1 MMTNLTEIST
11 ESMMALTAVELRKLG
26 ALAGIKG
33 ASKGKK
39 DELLKALVIVRHE
52 QLVAQEAERVQA
64 AAAEATPATE
74 TAEPAAE
81 AKPRKGSCEICATRP
96 RMNPRRMQAVH
107 GVEFPYCE
115 PCYEAANWENTHSD
129 EAHQDTPDEACWV
142 CHPELDESKADYQP
156 RRVGVDRKGQVVHA
170 KGDKYEVVAK
180 AAEAAGFSVSAE
192 TKDGLRVLRAMT
204 ATDELTVGWDGR
216 GRYAYEA
223 SSWNG
228 KRVRNVAEAL
238 RLLAANG

>member
-1 MMTNLTEIST
+1 MTNLTEIST

-39 DELLKALVIVRHE
+39 DDLLKALVIVRHE

-64 AAAEATPATE
+64 AAAETAE

-81 AKPRKGSCEICATRP
+81 AKPRKGSCQICATRP

-142 CHPELDESKADYQP
+142 CHPELDETKAEYQP
-156 RRVGVDRKGQVVHA
+156 RRAGVDRKGQVVHA
-170 KGDKYEVVAK
+170 KGNKVAVVTV
-180 AAEAAGFSVSAE
+180 AAEAAGFTVTTE
-192 TKDGLRVLRAMT
+192 QVDGHTVLT
-204 ATDELTVGWDGR
+204 ALSNTDRLGLTWDGR
-216 GRYAYEA
+216 GRYVYDS

>member
-1 MMTNLTEIST
+1 MTNLTETTVEAI
-11 ESMMALTAVELRKLG
+11 MALTAAELRKLG
-26 ALAGIKG
+26 AQAGIKG

-39 DELLKALVIVRHE
+39 DDLVKALVVIRHE
-52 QLVAQEAERVQA
+52 QLIAKEQAELAARA
-64 AAAEATPATE
+64 AAAPKTE
-74 TAEPAAE
+74 TAED
-81 AKPRKGSCEICATRP
+81 KPRKGSCQICGLRP
-96 RMNPRRMQAVH
+96 KMNPRRMQAKH
-107 GVEFPYCE
+107 GVEFPYCD
-115 PCYEAANWENTHSD
+115 PCMTFADWENTHSD
-129 EAHQDTPDEACWV
+129 NAHEDEPVEGCWI
-142 CHPELDESKADYQP
+142 CQPELDETKADYQP
-156 RRVGVDRKGQVVHA
+156 RRAGVDRKGQVVHA

-192 TKDGLRVLRAMT
+192 TKDGLRILRAMT

-228 KRVRNVAEAL
+228 RRVRNVAEAL